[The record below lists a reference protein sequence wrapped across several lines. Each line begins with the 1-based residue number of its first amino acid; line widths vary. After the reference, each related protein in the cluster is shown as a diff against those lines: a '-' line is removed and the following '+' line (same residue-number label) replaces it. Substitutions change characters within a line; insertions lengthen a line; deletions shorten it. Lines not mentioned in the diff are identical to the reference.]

1 MSSLSDRALVNVQ
14 RPQLY
19 NKMGIIRH
27 WNIVKRDCKECL
39 FQEIV
44 EKKALLAAL
53 ILALRSSAVPRRDPR
68 SFTDL
73 QLSSSLAAL
82 KYSVLLTLS
91 LRFSFRNTA
100 SQSSTVDFTDWW
112 FESWRVV
119 SSAYWV
125 YGAGSEES
133 DGHWAST
140 ALMAPSAYMMNITGD
155 KGSPCTIRRKGSA
168 KLSPWFD
175 PCWGV
180 RDKGGNK
187 GCVDVGVSHTEYG
200 WLLYHRVKSSTK
212 IQQGTWVVPITDNGA
227 FAKAAGVKH
236 SISSWMARPKAC
248 LVFSDIGLHKSGA
261 SGSDDWS

>member
-1 MSSLSDRALVNVQ
+1 MLCKNFSFLRCQMSSLSDRALVNVQ

-44 EKKALLAAL
+44 EKALLAAL

-68 SFTDL
+68 SFTNL

-140 ALMAPSAYMMNITGD
+140 ALMAPSAYMMNISGD
-155 KGSPCTIRRKGSA
+155 KGSPCTT
-168 KLSPWFD
+168 P
-175 PCWGV
+175 
-180 RDKGGNK
+180 
-187 GCVDVGVSHTEYG
+187 
-200 WLLYHRVKSSTK
+200 
-212 IQQGTWVVPITDNGA
+212 
-227 FAKAAGVKH
+227 
-236 SISSWMARPKAC
+236 M
-248 LVFSDIGLHKSGA
+248 
-261 SGSDDWS
+261 